1 MKKEDCKL
9 DELLFKINTLEDSLK
24 TLKKQLNRVYNMCDT
39 YFSDDVTDSQKG
51 KDDEQRN

>member
-39 YFSDDVTDSQKG
+39 YFSDDVADSQKG